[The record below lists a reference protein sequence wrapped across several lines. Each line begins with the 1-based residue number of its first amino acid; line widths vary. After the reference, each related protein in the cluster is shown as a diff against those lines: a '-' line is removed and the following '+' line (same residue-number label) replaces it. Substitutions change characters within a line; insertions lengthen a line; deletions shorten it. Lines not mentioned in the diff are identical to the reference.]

1 MIKVRA
7 KFCSLCLI
15 VVTFFGYSKA
25 VFSDPVLVGYWGYND
40 YLVKYPKEGEL
51 TASLSNMVKM
61 APVSLSV
68 KQDKPVKISFVY
80 PGEQASDY
88 WKRNLIAF
96 ESRLQALNINYELT
110 PVSTRINVDFKEQSR
125 SLYEAINKKSDYLIF
140 TLNTTRHRKFIE
152 HVIQSPETKIILQN
166 ITTPVKAWHEN
177 QPLLYVGFDHV
188 IGTRLLAKYFQEK
201 FPNGAKYGM
210 LYYSY
215 GYLSTAR
222 GDVFVQSMDNNKYTL
237 TSSFYTEATK
247 DSAFTATKSI
257 VKDSP
262 DVDFI
267 YASSTDI
274 ALGALD
280 ALDEISNIQPVI
292 NGWGG
297 GSLELEAIENGKLDA
312 TVMRMN
318 DDTGVAMAEAIKL
331 DLEGKDV
338 PTVYSGDFEVV
349 TSDTSSEELT
359 LLKQRAFR
367 YSGVDLKNE

>member
-1 MIKVRA
+1 M
-7 KFCSLCLI
+7 L
-15 VVTFFGYSKA
+15 
-25 VFSDPVLVGYWGYND
+25 
-40 YLVKYPKEGEL
+40 
-51 TASLSNMVKM
+51 LS
-61 APVSLSV
+61 
-68 KQDKPVKISFVY
+68 
-80 PGEQASDY
+80 
-88 WKRNLIAF
+88 
-96 ESRLQALNINYELT
+96 
-110 PVSTRINVDFKEQSR
+110 
-125 SLYEAINKKSDYLIF
+125 IF

-152 HVIQSPETKIILQN
+152 HVIQCPETKIILQN
-166 ITTPVKAWHEN
+166 ITTPVKAWHDS

-188 IGTRLLAKYFQEK
+188 IGTRLLEEYFKAK

-247 DSAFTATKSI
+247 ESAYDAAQSMVTSN
-257 VKDSP
+257 P

-280 ALDEISNIQPVI
+280 ALDDITNVQPVL

-297 GSLELEAIENGKLDA
+297 GSLELAAIEQGKLDA
-312 TVMRMN
+312 TVMRIN
-318 DDTGVAMAEAIKL
+318 DDTGIAMAEAIKL
-331 DLEGKDV
+331 DLEGKQV

-349 TSDTSSEELT
+349 TSETSLEELES
-359 LLKQRAFR
+359 LKQRAFR
-367 YSGVDLKNE
+367 YSGVDLEHE